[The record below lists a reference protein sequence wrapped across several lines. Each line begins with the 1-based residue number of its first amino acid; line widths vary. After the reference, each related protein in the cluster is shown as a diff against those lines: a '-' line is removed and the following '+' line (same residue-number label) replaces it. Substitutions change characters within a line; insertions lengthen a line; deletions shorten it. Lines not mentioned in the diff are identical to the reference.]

1 MTPRRR
7 VTSGSGKSSGV
18 IRTRAPSRI
27 RIFLRSLDHRV
38 VDQAA
43 TRFTET
49 AERSGATVEGPIPLP
64 SVPAPVDGMR
74 THVRQI
80 DLVNPTPEIVATLQ
94 HVDLPSG
101 VEIEMAG

>member
-7 VTSGSGKSSGV
+7 ASTGSIQK
-18 IRTRAPSRI
+18 IRPPSRI

-43 TRFTET
+43 IRLTET
-49 AERSGATVEGPIPLP
+49 AERTGATIEGPIPLP

-80 DLVNPTPEIVATLQ
+80 DLVNPTPEIVATLA